1 MKTFIWEDMD
11 QNSRHLALARPEG
24 LSDSKKN
31 DQVKSILLEVKLN
44 GDAAIKS
51 FTSTYDTVDLK
62 TLRVPEIE
70 LKNAWLNLPQKEKDA
85 ISIAKSN
92 IQKFH
97 LSQIPKDIEVETMEG
112 VFCKRETRAIQTA
125 GLYVPGGTAPLV
137 STLLM
142 LAVPAKVAGV
152 RRRVVVS
159 PPGANG
165 KIHSSILAAAYTCD
179 VTDVF
184 SCGGAQAIAG
194 LSYGTES
201 LPKCDKIFGPGN
213 VYVSLAK
220 SLVAQEIGG
229 PAIDMPAGP
238 SEAMVVANNEA
249 SPEFVAADL
258 LSQAEHDVLAQVICV
273 STCKNLSKK
282 IKAEIVKQVETLPRK
297 DVAKAAIK
305 KSRMIIANSRE
316 MIIDIINS
324 YSPEHLILQLKNP
337 ETLVPAIRNAGSIFL
352 GPWSPEAVGDYA
364 SGTNHTLPTNGAAKS
379 YSGITVE
386 SFLKYISIQKL
397 SKKGLELLA
406 PTVTCLAEMEGLEAH
421 KRSVSIRLESKNG

>member
-1 MKTFIWEDMD
+1 MKKFIWKNMD
-11 QNSRHLALARPEG
+11 LVERTQALARPYE
-24 LSDSKKN
+24 LSDPSKVELVKN
-31 DQVKSILLEVKLN
+31 ILLEVKLK
-44 GDAAIKS
+44 GDDAVKS
-51 FTSTYDTVDLK
+51 FTSMYDNVDLVN
-62 TLRVPEIE
+62 LRVPNEDLE
-70 LKNAWLNLPQKEKDA
+70 NAWLNLPNKEKNA
-85 ISIAKSN
+85 IEVAISN

-97 LSQIPKDIEVETMEG
+97 ISQLPQDIEIETTKG
-112 VFCKRETRAIQTA
+112 VFCRRETRALQTA

-152 RRRVVVS
+152 RRRIVVS

-165 KIHSSILAAAYTCD
+165 KIHSSILAAAYICG

-184 SCGGAQAIAG
+184 SCGGAQAVAA

-213 VYVSLAK
+213 AYVSLAK

-238 SEAMVVANNEA
+238 SEAMVIADNEA
-249 SPEFVAADL
+249 NPAFVAADL
-258 LSQAEHDVLAQVICV
+258 LSQAEHDILAQVICV
-273 STCKNLSKK
+273 STTSEISKK
-282 IKAEIVKQVETLPRK
+282 INEEIDKQLEKLPRK
-297 DVAKAAIK
+297 DIARKAMKNSRLIVAK
-305 KSRMIIANSRE
+305 SRE
-316 MIIDIINS
+316 MIVDIINN
-324 YSPEHLILQLKNP
+324 YSPEHLILQIKNP
-337 ETLVPAIRNAGSIFL
+337 DHLVPAIRNAGSIFL

-379 YSGITVE
+379 YSGITIE

-421 KRSVSIRLESKNG
+421 KRSVTIRLDTNNE

>member
-1 MKTFIWEDMD
+1 MNKFIWENMSLVERT
-11 QNSRHLALARPEG
+11 QALARPYE
-24 LSDSKKN
+24 LSDPSKVELVKN
-31 DQVKSILLEVKLN
+31 ILLEVKLK
-44 GDAAIKS
+44 GDDAVKS
-51 FTSTYDTVDLK
+51 FTSMYDNVDLVN
-62 TLRVPEIE
+62 LRVANEDLE
-70 LKNAWLNLPQKEKDA
+70 NAWLNLPKKEKNAIKVA
-85 ISIAKSN
+85 ISN
-92 IQKFH
+92 IEKFH
-97 LSQIPKDIEVETMEG
+97 ISQLPQDIEIETTKG
-112 VFCKRETRAIQTA
+112 VFCRRETRALQTA

-152 RRRVVVS
+152 RRRIVVS

-165 KIHSSILAAAYTCD
+165 KIHSSILAAAYICG

-184 SCGGAQAIAG
+184 SCGGAQAIAA

-213 VYVSLAK
+213 AYVSLAK

-238 SEAMVVANNEA
+238 SEAMVIADNEA
-249 SPEFVAADL
+249 NPAFVAADL

-273 STCKNLSKK
+273 STTSEISKN
-282 IKAEIVKQVETLPRK
+282 INEEIDKQLEKLPRK
-297 DVAKAAIK
+297 DIARKAMK
-305 KSRMIIANSRE
+305 NSRLIIAKSRE
-316 MIIDIINS
+316 MIVDIINN
-324 YSPEHLILQLKNP
+324 YSPEHLILQIKNP
-337 ETLVPAIRNAGSIFL
+337 DHLVPAIRNAGSIFL

-379 YSGITVE
+379 YSGITIE

-406 PTVTCLAEMEGLEAH
+406 PTVNCLAEMEGLEAH
-421 KRSVSIRLESKNG
+421 KRSVTIRLDTNNG

>member
-1 MKTFIWEDMD
+1 MNKFIWENMSLVERT
-11 QNSRHLALARPEG
+11 QALARPYE
-24 LSDSKKN
+24 LSDPSKIKLIKN
-31 DQVKSILLEVKLN
+31 ILLEVKLK
-44 GDAAIKS
+44 GDDAVKS
-51 FTSTYDTVDLK
+51 FTSMYDNVDLVN
-62 TLRVPEIE
+62 LRVANEDLE
-70 LKNAWLNLPQKEKDA
+70 NAWLNLPKKEKNAIKVA
-85 ISIAKSN
+85 ISN
-92 IQKFH
+92 IEKFH
-97 LSQIPKDIEVETMEG
+97 ISQLPQDIEIETTKG
-112 VFCKRETRAIQTA
+112 VFCRRETRALQTA

-152 RRRVVVS
+152 RRRIVVS

-165 KIHSSILAAAYTCD
+165 KIHSSILAAAYICG

-184 SCGGAQAIAG
+184 SCGGAQAIAA

-213 VYVSLAK
+213 AYVSLAK

-238 SEAMVVANNEA
+238 SEAMVIADNAANPA
-249 SPEFVAADL
+249 FVAADL
-258 LSQAEHDVLAQVICV
+258 LSQAEHDILAQVICV
-273 STCKNLSKK
+273 STTSEISKK
-282 IKAEIVKQVETLPRK
+282 INEEIDKQLEKLPRK
-297 DVAKAAIK
+297 DIAQKAMKNSRLIVAK
-305 KSRMIIANSRE
+305 SRE
-316 MIIDIINS
+316 MIVDIINN
-324 YSPEHLILQLKNP
+324 YSPEHLILQIKNP
-337 ETLVPAIRNAGSIFL
+337 DHLVPAIRNAGSIFL

-379 YSGITVE
+379 YSGITIE

-421 KRSVSIRLESKNG
+421 KRSVTIRLDTNNE

>member
-31 DQVKSILLEVKLN
+31 DQVKRILLEVKLN

-51 FTSTYDTVDLK
+51 FTSTYDKVDLK

>member
-1 MKTFIWEDMD
+1 MNKFIWENMSLVERT
-11 QNSRHLALARPEG
+11 QALARPYE
-24 LSDSKKN
+24 LSDPSKIELVKN
-31 DQVKSILLEVKLN
+31 ILLEVKLK
-44 GDAAIKS
+44 GDDAVKS
-51 FTSTYDTVDLK
+51 FTSMYDNVDLVN
-62 TLRVPEIE
+62 LRVANEDLE
-70 LKNAWLNLPQKEKDA
+70 NAWLNLPNKEKNA
-85 ISIAKSN
+85 IEVAISN

-97 LSQIPKDIEVETMEG
+97 ISQLPQDIEIETTKG
-112 VFCKRETRAIQTA
+112 VFCRRETRALQTA

-152 RRRVVVS
+152 RRRIVVS

-165 KIHSSILAAAYTCD
+165 KIHSSILAAAYICG

-184 SCGGAQAIAG
+184 SCGGAQAVAA

-213 VYVSLAK
+213 AYVSLAK

-238 SEAMVVANNEA
+238 SEAMVIADNEA
-249 SPEFVAADL
+249 NPAFVAADL

-273 STCKNLSKK
+273 STTSEISKN
-282 IKAEIVKQVETLPRK
+282 INEEIDKQLEKLPRK
-297 DVAKAAIK
+297 DIARKAMK
-305 KSRMIIANSRE
+305 NSRLIIAKSRE
-316 MIIDIINS
+316 MIVDIINN
-324 YSPEHLILQLKNP
+324 YSPEHLILQIKNP
-337 ETLVPAIRNAGSIFL
+337 DHLVPAIRNAGSIFL

-379 YSGITVE
+379 YSGITIE

-421 KRSVSIRLESKNG
+421 KRSVTIRLDTNNE

>member
-1 MKTFIWEDMD
+1 MNKFIWENMSLVERT
-11 QNSRHLALARPEG
+11 QALARPYE
-24 LSDSKKN
+24 LSDPSKIELVN
-31 DQVKSILLEVKLN
+31 NILLEVKLK
-44 GDAAIKS
+44 GDDAVKS
-51 FTSTYDTVDLK
+51 FTSMYDNVDLVN
-62 TLRVPEIE
+62 LRVANEDLE
-70 LKNAWLNLPQKEKDA
+70 NAWLNLPKKEKNAIKVA
-85 ISIAKSN
+85 ISN
-92 IQKFH
+92 IEKFH
-97 LSQIPKDIEVETMEG
+97 ISQLPQDIEIETTKG
-112 VFCKRETRAIQTA
+112 VFCRRETRALQTA

-152 RRRVVVS
+152 RRRIVVS

-165 KIHSSILAAAYTCD
+165 KIHSSILAAAYICG

-184 SCGGAQAIAG
+184 SCGGAQAIAA

-213 VYVSLAK
+213 AYVSLAK

-238 SEAMVVANNEA
+238 SEAMVIADNEA
-249 SPEFVAADL
+249 NPAFVAADL

-273 STCKNLSKK
+273 STTSEISKK
-282 IKAEIVKQVETLPRK
+282 INEEIDKQLEKLPRK
-297 DVAKAAIK
+297 DIARKAMKNSRLIVAK
-305 KSRMIIANSRE
+305 SRE
-316 MIIDIINS
+316 MIVDIINN
-324 YSPEHLILQLKNP
+324 YSPEHLILQIKNP
-337 ETLVPAIRNAGSIFL
+337 DHLVPAIRNAGSIFL

-379 YSGITVE
+379 YSGITIE

-421 KRSVSIRLESKNG
+421 KRSVTIRLDTNNE